1 MPNNKERPLNKKKTI
16 VEEERELKEKAKE
29 IANNFVHT
37 KPIKYLIK
45 K

>member
-1 MPNNKERPLNKKKTI
+1 MSNKKERPLNKKKTI

-29 IANNFVHT
+29 IASNFVHT
-37 KPIKYLIK
+37 KPIKYSIK